1 MPALALLDLDRDVLH
16 LIVRAVF
23 SSNATLASRRHFYR
37 LQCVSKAVR
46 LLLAGAGVLPTV
58 LEDAVFTTLGKKCRE
73 LHDWG
78 VDMDLPLIRRL
89 NRLTLSNPP
98 AALRLAIDELNL
110 ETTVLEIAEDFAK
123 GSGPALSGQRV
134 SWSTLPSEASNWRM
148 HIWDHPVVQ
157 ALLEDNPGDSTGVSW
172 WGFLQCPEV
181 AWLLAV
187 NDPWALA
194 LLCPPNFVHA
204 KYPHC
209 KTVVDVDTWIWAARI
224 VRHNAHDRSTMRF
237 RGPGYDSGW
246 CGMLLDAQGKR
257 EFLMVL
263 LVWELAPEPV
273 QRDRRFQSE
282 LLQLCWPLCQDLSA
296 LEFMDEE
303 LARNA
308 VSADAHALLALP
320 TEFRYDPGTVCAAMQ
335 SRNSRSF
342 VAAYCCTTILAHRE
356 LLFRALQTST
366 LSLGDLPLP
375 LRGDRE
381 VARVA
386 CNTTR
391 SSLHVIS
398 DELRDDVDFLRPY
411 WQKATSDSPGSHTWF
426 ARVATRRAYEVLKG
440 ERGG

>member
-23 SSNATLASRRHFYR
+23 SCNGTLASRRLFYR
-37 LQCVSKAVR
+37 LQFVSKAVR
-46 LLLAGAGVLPTV
+46 LLLAGAGVLPSV

-73 LHDWG
+73 LHNWG
-78 VDMDLPLIRRL
+78 ADMDLPLIRRL
-89 NRLTLSNPP
+89 NRLALSNPP

-110 ETTVLEIAEDFAK
+110 ETTVLDIAVDFAK
-123 GSGPALSGQRV
+123 ASWSRRV
-134 SWSTLPSEASNWRM
+134 SWSTLPSEARNWRM
-148 HIWDHPVVQ
+148 NIWDDLDVQ
-157 ALLEDNPGDSTGVSW
+157 ALLEKYPGDSTGVSW

-187 NDPWALA
+187 NDPWSLA
-194 LLCPPNFVHA
+194 LLCPPQFVRA

-209 KTVVDVDTWIWAARI
+209 KTVVDVDTWIWVARI
-224 VRHNAHDRSTMRF
+224 VRRNAHDRSTMRF
-237 RGPGYDSGW
+237 QGPGYESGW
-246 CGMLLDAQGKR
+246 CGMLNDAQSKR
-257 EFLMVL
+257 QFLMVL
-263 LVWELAPEPV
+263 LVWELAPGPV

-282 LLQLCWPLCQDLSA
+282 LLQLCWPLCQDLCA

-303 LARNA
+303 LARTA

-320 TEFRYDPGTVCAAMQ
+320 SEFRYDPGTVCAAMQ
-335 SRNSRSF
+335 PRNSRPF
-342 VAAYCCTTILAHRE
+342 VSHYCRATILAHRE
-356 LLFRALQTST
+356 LLLRALQTST
-366 LSLGDLPLP
+366 LSLGDLPLA

-386 CNTTR
+386 CDTAR

-411 WQKATSDSPGSHTWF
+411 WQKVTSESSSSHFWF
-426 ARVATRRAYEVLKG
+426 SCVATRRAYEILKG
-440 ERGG
+440 ERGA